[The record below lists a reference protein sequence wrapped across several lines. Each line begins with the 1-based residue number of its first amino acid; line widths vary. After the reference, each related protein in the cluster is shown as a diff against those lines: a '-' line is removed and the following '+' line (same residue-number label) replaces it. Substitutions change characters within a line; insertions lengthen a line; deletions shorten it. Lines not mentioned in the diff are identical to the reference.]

1 MIPRVKPEGMLF
13 RKLVP
18 TFRDHALGTRTAPLW
33 CPPHASPPELFGS
46 PCPFSNTDT
55 RVAEVMEATFAKV
68 RQYAKQRR
76 CVGGGNF
83 RSDIQEMPIMPG

>member
-1 MIPRVKPEGMLF
+1 
-13 RKLVP
+13 
-18 TFRDHALGTRTAPLW
+18 
-33 CPPHASPPELFGS
+33 
-46 PCPFSNTDT
+46 
-55 RVAEVMEATFAKV
+55 MEATFAKV